1 MEEVF
6 DKQRK
11 KAFQKTL
18 FGCDLN
24 QSELIVEVAKLKEI
38 QKKNTDSIFLA

>member
-1 MEEVF
+1 MI
-6 DKQRK
+6 KRIKKK

-18 FGCDLN
+18 LGCDLN

-38 QKKNTDSIFLA
+38 